1 MKCQPNHDDNE
12 DGGHTGVAFC
22 CTPEP
27 RRPQSTIHHC
37 KLFLSHTCSN
47 VQCMCLTLHLSALAT
62 TSLVQASLGRLQ
74 KTTTKDQRKHQNQAR
89 SLTCFIFFIKHHLPN
104 VDKPVEQRHRDLLKV
119 QRCTTPKQSREN
131 NRVPASC
138 SVPRRKTAQTK

>member
-1 MKCQPNHDDNE
+1 MFVKCQPNHDDNE

-89 SLTCFIFFIKHHLPN
+89 SLTCFHFLSNIIYQMLTNRSSNDIETCSRSN
-104 VDKPVEQRHRDLLKV
+104 VAQR
-119 QRCTTPKQSREN
+119 QN
-131 NRVPASC
+131 NRVPVSC